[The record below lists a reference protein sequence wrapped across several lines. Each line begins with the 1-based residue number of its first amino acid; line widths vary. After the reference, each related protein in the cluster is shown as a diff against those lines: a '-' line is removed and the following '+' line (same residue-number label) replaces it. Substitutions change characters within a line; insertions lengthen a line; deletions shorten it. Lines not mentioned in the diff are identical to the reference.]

1 MLTENQAQG
10 KPRIRVTTSLPSL
23 QGKVKI
29 DIKEGTPLD
38 AVYWYIKFN
47 LPLDPDTVNGKTM
60 QVTDTDGYIMRT
72 VINYQPQANLIS
84 VSPLDSY
91 EEERYYLLKISNK
104 VCSLKG
110 TYLRSNINI
119 LFKLYEGQMNN
130 YLTVR
135 QDVPV
140 PDSVPRPEDYD
151 EWQSERTLNDLDN
164 YADNYPKRMK
174 MELDNVKIRLWL
186 GILGLIAVLF
196 GIISMNIIVIAISL
210 LVCIIGA
217 VHIFTQWRNPRT
229 RSKMFYN
236 KGVKHFNQLQY
247 QLAKEYF
254 EASLEI
260 NPKNDLAKYAIARV
274 GLYKL

>member
-1 MLTENQAQG
+1 LTENQAQG

-23 QGKVKI
+23 QDKLKV

-38 AVYWYIKFN
+38 SVYWYIKFN
-47 LPLDPDTVNGKTM
+47 LPLDPSTVNGKTM

-72 VINYQPQANLIS
+72 VINYQPHANLIS

-110 TYLRSNINI
+110 TYLRTNINI
-119 LFKLYEGQMNN
+119 LFKLYKGQMNK
-130 YLTVR
+130 YQTVR
-135 QDVPV
+135 QDVPI
-140 PDSVPRPEDYD
+140 PDSLPRPDDYD
-151 EWQSERTLNDLDN
+151 EWQDERTPNDLDN
-164 YADNYPKRMK
+164 YVENYPKRMK
-174 MELDNVKIRLWL
+174 MESDNVGIRLWL
-186 GILGLIAVLF
+186 GILGLIAVAS
-196 GIISMNIIVIAISL
+196 GILSMNLIVIAVSL
-210 LVCIIGA
+210 LICVIGA
-217 VHIFTQWRNPRT
+217 IHIYAQWRNPRF

-236 KGVKHFNQLQY
+236 KGVKHFNQMQY
-247 QLAKEYF
+247 QLAREYF
-254 EASLEI
+254 EASHEI